1 MSKERWIR
9 PENHC
14 MKLVTPLD
22 RLAISRIPSALEGR
36 FYLGGPFVFDEML
49 REPEEYGDE
58 DIDWRKVQ
66 IAPVNG
72 VQMRSAQV
80 DVTCGH
86 HHVKPGV
93 WSGGPTHVSYSMR
106 YLYRDEF
113 SSPIL
118 GVVQLEVEHD
128 VHGVRKGFKT
138 QCKKAIHAVYV
149 KPSSQGMGIARILLS
164 EVLDDAPDVCVHPQ
178 FSEDGARLFGFDL
191 NGRRG

>member
-1 MSKERWIR
+1 
-9 PENHC
+9 

-22 RLAISRIPSALEGR
+22 RLTVSRIPSALEGK
-36 FYLGGPFVFDEML
+36 FYLGGPYEFAEML
-49 REPEEYGDE
+49 REPDEYGDE
-58 DIDWRKVQ
+58 EIDWRKVQ

-86 HHVKPGV
+86 HHVKPGA
-93 WSGGPTHVSYSMR
+93 WPGDPAQVSYSMR

-113 SSPIL
+113 NSPIL
-118 GVVQLEVEHD
+118 GVVQLKVAHE

-138 QCKKAIHAVYV
+138 QCRKAIHAVYV

-191 NGRRG
+191 NGSRG